1 MFEQDV
7 RNKSWET
14 LAGVASHP
22 IEENVYDGGGGGV
35 AAYVVDVSNRRHSYV
50 NFIAPL

>member
-1 MFEQDV
+1 MLEQDV

-22 IEENVYDGGGGGV
+22 IEENVYDGGGGGCGGV
-35 AAYVVDVSNRRHSYV
+35 RRGR
-50 NFIAPL
+50 I